1 MLRIYW
7 KFICEIKNTKTKN
20 KIIIGIK
27 ITNRV
32 VLLVLFWLF
41 VSLAFNNIDIDIA
54 IVVNIRIVSDNM
66 GISICDF
73 KLNWCKLNNKNFINK
88 H

>member
-1 MLRIYW
+1 M
-7 KFICEIKNTKTKN
+7 KNTKTKN

-27 ITNRV
+27 TTNNIVV
-32 VLLVLFWLF
+32 VLSDFF

-73 KLNWCKLNNKNFINK
+73 KLN
-88 H
+88 